1 MAALFILAGGAAGV
15 LLNVACHVLSKRL
28 VGDGLE
34 RELHAPGGIWRP
46 MTDVRMLYAP
56 FAAPF
61 VSAAALYMATRA
73 LGVSTATPE
82 RAVAAALTLWALG
95 PGHGIVI
102 DYCSTKMSASL
113 AAYFLVSTAGREA
126 LLGYLLA
133 RMAPR

>member
-61 VSAAALYMATRA
+61 VSAAALYMM
-73 LGVSTATPE
+73 GVSTATPE

-113 AAYFLVSTAGREA
+113 AAYFLVLTAGRDA